1 MISPHRTIFAAWI
14 TFFLTVTHLAAEDLP
29 QLRVAVLKIGTVNW
43 ELETIKRLELDK
55 QNGFELVVQGY
66 AGNDATRIAFAG
78 GEADVVVADW
88 IWTARQRADGKDYT
102 TFPYSTAVGG
112 LVVSKDSSA
121 QSLAD
126 LKDTKIGIAG
136 GPLDKSWLILRAYTQ
151 QEYGFD
157 LKANTE
163 QVFGAPPLI
172 FKSGLSGDVDGAIN
186 FWHFMAKMKAA
197 GLRQIISVSDAAEA
211 LGLDPRTP
219 LLGYVMTDEFVAG
232 SPDIAKGFFTASRA
246 AKTVLA
252 EDNAAWDALRPIMNA
267 KSDGQFATLRTDW
280 RAGIPAEGA
289 VDTAAVG
296 KFLSV
301 MSDLGGEKLVG
312 KASTLPDGTFVTFN

>member
-1 MISPHRTIFAAWI
+1 MSLVAD
-14 TFFLTVTHLAAEDLP
+14 ELP
-29 QLRVAVLKIGTVNW
+29 KLRVAVLKIGTVNW
-43 ELETIKRLELDK
+43 ELQTIKQLELDK

-78 GEADVVVADW
+78 GEADAVVADW

-112 LVVSKDSSA
+112 LVVSKDSTA
-121 QSLAD
+121 QTLAD
-126 LKDTKIGIAG
+126 LKDAKIGIAG
-136 GPLDKSWLILRAYTQ
+136 GPLDKSWLILRAYAQ

-172 FKSGLSGDVDGAIN
+172 FKSGLSGDVQGAIN

-197 GLRQIISVSDAAEA
+197 GLRQIISVADAASA

-219 LLGYVMTDEFVAG
+219 LLGYVMTDSFVAEN
-232 SPDIAKGFFTASRA
+232 PDLAKGFYAASRA
-246 AKTVLA
+246 AKAVLA
-252 EDNAAWDALRPIMNA
+252 DDDAAWDAIRPIMNA
-267 KSDGQFATLRTDW
+267 KSDGQFDTLKTDW

-296 KFLSV
+296 KFLNV
-301 MSDLGGEKLVG
+301 MADLGGEKLVG
-312 KASTLPDGTFVTFN
+312 KANDLPDGTFITFD